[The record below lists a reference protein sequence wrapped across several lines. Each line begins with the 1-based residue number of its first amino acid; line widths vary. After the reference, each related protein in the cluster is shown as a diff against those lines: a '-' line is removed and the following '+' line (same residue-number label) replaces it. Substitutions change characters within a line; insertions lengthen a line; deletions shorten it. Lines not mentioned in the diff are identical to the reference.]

1 MAAKSKK
8 NKTTP
13 RIQNRKARH
22 NYEILES
29 LEVGIMLKGSEV
41 KSARDGQ
48 VSLAEG
54 FARIDPKTAELYLH
68 NVHIAPYVH
77 AGETGLDPDRTRK
90 LLAHKREIK
99 KLVVLTSSKGA
110 TLVPLTFYFKN
121 GRAKLELGVG
131 VGKKQFDKRQD
142 MKKRDAKRD
151 MQRAMT
157 RKRL

>member
-1 MAAKSKK
+1 MATKK
-8 NKTTP
+8 NNKTP
-13 RIQNRKARH
+13 RILNRKARH

-29 LEVGIMLKGSEV
+29 LEVGIMLKGCEV

-54 FARIDPKTAELYLH
+54 FARIDAKTAEIFLH

-77 AGETGLDPDRTRK
+77 AGETGLDPDRQRK
-90 LLAHKREIK
+90 LLAHKREIN
-99 KLVVLTSSKGA
+99 KLITLTSSKGA

-121 GRAKLELGVG
+121 GRAKIELGVG

-142 MKKRDAKRD
+142 LRKREAKRD